1 MSVSFRLPGLPGTP
15 TPPGE
20 LTELSQAAD
29 EMRNRVRCSA
39 GCDIDIFAKAVF
51 QYFGFM
57 LFQAQTAGGA
67 TYILVDGQM
76 GLMVIWSSSDH
87 LTSVPGV
94 SFAEWSDFTDVM
106 CRAQGVQRFGDNGRR
121 RHRRRERLRHHGIVA
136 TADVASLPSLHQN
149 D

>member
-1 MSVSFRLPGLPGTP
+1 MDVMPWMPWMVLESHFRQDWMSVSFRQPGLPGTP

-67 TYILVDGQM
+67 TYILVCHF
-76 GLMVIWSSSDH
+76 L
-87 LTSVPGV
+87 
-94 SFAEWSDFTDVM
+94 
-106 CRAQGVQRFGDNGRR
+106 
-121 RHRRRERLRHHGIVA
+121 
-136 TADVASLPSLHQN
+136 
-149 D
+149 